1 MKKKIRVRFDSLKRG
16 DCFRL
21 TVKGP
26 IYMKDIHDGGQVI
39 LGRSLGRVYLP
50 DRNPLVYPTT
60 VKIVEE
66 K

>member
-1 MKKKIRVRFDSLKRG
+1 MKKKIRVKFSSLERG

-26 IYMKDIHDGGQVI
+26 IYMRDIDDGGQLI
-39 LGRSLGRVYLP
+39 LGKSLGRVCLP
-50 DRNPLVYPTT
+50 EKDPLVYPAT
-60 VKIVEE
+60 VKIVEV